1 MLRVS
6 LKCANCGNQDL
17 EVEVNYCI
25 PRAISLVCNKPG
37 CGRVTPIAFF
47 DEKGRAYEINGEA
60 SMQVYEDSFCGD
72 ISRSKA
78 EYAIKKDRMEKCEK
92 IE

>member
-1 MLRVS
+1 MIRVS

-17 EVEVNYCI
+17 DVEVNYCI

-47 DEKGRAYEINGEA
+47 DDKGRAYEINGDA
-60 SMQVYEDSFCGD
+60 SMKLENESFYRD
-72 ISRSKA
+72 ITRKEA
-78 EYAIKKDRMEKCEK
+78 EEALKKDRENNEKK
-92 IE
+92 A

>member
-1 MLRVS
+1 MNRVS

-47 DEKGRAYEINGEA
+47 DEKGHAYGINGSA
-60 SMQVYEDSFCGD
+60 SMKLEDESFYRD
-72 ISRSKA
+72 IKREEA
-78 EYAIKKDRMEKCEK
+78 EEAIKKDMKNTKKEQE
-92 IE
+92 